1 MVEARAIGFRH
12 TTPIDAETR
21 ALIRR
26 MWKENPLWGE
36 DLIAGELAELGHD
49 PQNRAT
55 LLS

>member
-1 MVEARAIGFRH
+1 
-12 TTPIDAETR
+12 
-21 ALIRR
+21 

-36 DLIAGELAELGHD
+36 DLIAGRLAKLRHD